1 MKKSLDLLIILLFLL
16 EINSKFP
23 NISQHIRKP
32 IRKRNK
38 IFFNFTSF
46 CPNGY
51 YKDINGN
58 LRCNHITNKYC
69 TNFLCKIWNKI
80 KLIPNFSSIYSWIN
94 SINFNGFNLLYKNFF
109 SENFFKTNNNPIDS
123 SHKSNFKLS
132 SGSYIKC
139 HKGKLGNHF
148 CYFKRIPPDSLS
160 NSSKL
165 ICPSGTNIICKK
177 STFKTLYFCK
187 KLKNLRF

>member
-1 MKKSLDLLIILLFLL
+1 MKKSLDLLIIVLFLL

-69 TNFLCKIWNKI
+69 TNFYVKFGI
-80 KLIPNFSSIYSWIN
+80 KSNLYLILALFILGLIPSILMDLI
-94 SINFNGFNLLYKNFF
+94 F
-109 SENFFKTNNNPIDS
+109 
-123 SHKSNFKLS
+123 
-132 SGSYIKC
+132 YIKIFLA
-139 HKGKLGNHF
+139 KIFLKQ
-148 CYFKRIPPDSLS
+148 IIIQ
-160 NSSKL
+160 L
-165 ICPSGTNIICKK
+165 ILHINQILNYLQVP
-177 STFKTLYFCK
+177 TLNAIK
-187 KLKNLRF
+187 EN